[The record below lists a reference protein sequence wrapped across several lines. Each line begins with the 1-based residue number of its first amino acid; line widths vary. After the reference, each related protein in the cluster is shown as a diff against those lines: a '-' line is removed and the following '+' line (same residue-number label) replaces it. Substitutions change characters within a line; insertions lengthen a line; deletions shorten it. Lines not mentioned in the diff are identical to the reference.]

1 MKGKKLISVGFVSKF
16 LIFPFLCPL
25 FYIIRDFAFKQLHFA
40 LKFTNHPLIVSAIMF
55 ISEMMSGIFE
65 VVRKSRSKAQYEKM
79 EPDDPKKS
87 KNLEIY
93 YNELIDK
100 TKKIEEKLKE
110 ISKWTILNY
119 IFLTAL
125 IDCIC
130 YTAISIL
137 CISNLVEEYNI
148 HIQMR
153 MTPIFF
159 MSFLSKLIFKE
170 PFYNHQKVSICIVG
184 VGFILILCRNYMDIH
199 FQGIFYYIG
208 FIITQIIYSFKQLLD
223 KYMMDKLYLSAFLIL
238 FYQGLVGLI
247 ISFILIGIAS
257 FIPCYKEWDFCE
269 GNYVETFSNFADIY
283 SEEFSQFLYVGL
295 LLISSMFL
303 NILLMLTKK
312 YFTATHRS
320 VADTLNAFCSWV
332 LLLCSSKNPI
342 GWTIKNILDIIGYIV
357 MLLGCLIYNEI
368 IILHVFRLDEGTK
381 YSIMTRGDNESKAI
395 LKDCD
400 ILEPI
405 AKEKEIE
412 NNVSI

>member
-1 MKGKKLISVGFVSKF
+1 MKVSFGFVSKF

-25 FYIIRDFAFKQLHFA
+25 FYIIRDLAFKQLHFR
-40 LKFTNHPLIVSAIMF
+40 LKFTDHPLIVSVIMF

-65 VVRKSRSKAQYEKM
+65 LIRKSKSKTKYERM

-87 KNLEIY
+87 KNYEIY

-110 ISKWTILNY
+110 ISKYTILKY
-119 IFLTAL
+119 IILTAL

-137 CISNLVEEYNI
+137 CISNIVEEYNI

-170 PFYNHQKVSICIVG
+170 PFYKHQKVSISIVG
-184 VGFILILCRNYMDIH
+184 VGFIFILCRNYIDIQ
-199 FQGIFYYIG
+199 FQGIVYYIS

-238 FYQGLVGLI
+238 FYQGLAGLI

-257 FIPCYKEWDFCE
+257 FTPCYNNWNFCE
-269 GNYVETFSNFADIY
+269 GTYVETFSNFADIY
-283 SEEFSQFLYVGL
+283 SEELSQFFYIGL

-320 VADTLNAFCSWV
+320 VADTLNAFCAWI
-332 LLLCSSKNPI
+332 LLLCSSNNPI
-342 GWTIKNILDIIGYIV
+342 GGWKTKNILDIIGYMI
-357 MLLGCLIYNEI
+357 MLLGCLMYNEI
-368 IILHVFRLDEGTK
+368 IILHVFKLDEGTK
-381 YSIMTRGDNESKAI
+381 YAIMMRGDNESKAI

-400 ILEPI
+400 KLEPI
-405 AKEKEIE
+405 SK
-412 NNVSI
+412 